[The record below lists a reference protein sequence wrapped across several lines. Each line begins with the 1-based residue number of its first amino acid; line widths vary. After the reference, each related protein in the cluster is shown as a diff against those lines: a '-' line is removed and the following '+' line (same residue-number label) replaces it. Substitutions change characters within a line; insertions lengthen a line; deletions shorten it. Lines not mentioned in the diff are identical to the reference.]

1 MSNFFLPFL
10 RRNFFERYRVLDEN
24 VAKPQKFSECAKVF
38 NDCKDAEKYND
49 LEDDVDA
56 DADADTDADGDDDTK
71 NEEQVDEITQK
82 EESTEKSEEITG
94 QRDDDE
100 NEGAGDSQDEQPKEH
115 NTTPSNTI
123 RRKRTHKPIR
133 NYIMNRRIALEQSS

>member
-1 MSNFFLPFL
+1 M
-10 RRNFFERYRVLDEN
+10 DEN
-24 VAKPQKFSECAKVF
+24 VAKPQKFSECAKAF

-49 LEDDVDA
+49 VEDDS
-56 DADADTDADGDDDTK
+56 DADGDDDTE
-71 NEEQVDEITQK
+71 NEEKVDEVTQK
-82 EESTEKSEEITG
+82 EESTEKSEELTG

-115 NTTPSNTI
+115 DSTPSNSI

-133 NYIMNRRIALEQSS
+133 NLIMNRRIALEQSS